1 MRLKKLA
8 GALWCLMF
16 VEFTSAGD
24 NDLVL
29 DYGQRALALAREP
42 GLSELIGR
50 TLNNLCI
57 AFVVQ
62 KQLKLAREA
71 VVESQH
77 IWRALGNLPRFAE
90 AHRYLANI
98 HNVVGDYKQLLEET
112 ARLIELGA
120 SIGSRLDPMQ
130 GLIFSAIAYGR
141 QGRFEK
147 GQDCIE
153 RAGTLA
159 SAIGHLNEKHDHLWE
174 RIELYLS
181 AGA

>member
-147 GQDCIE
+147 GRTASKGLE
-153 RAGTLA
+153 RLPPPSG
-159 SAIGHLNEKHDHLWE
+159 I
-174 RIELYLS
+174 
-181 AGA
+181 